1 MRIDPATIERIR
13 QTADVADVI
22 GDYVSLKKKGA
33 NLWACCPF
41 HGEKSPS
48 FSVSPAKGI
57 YKCFGCGK
65 AGDSIRF
72 IMDIEGLGYGEA
84 LRHLAKKYGI
94 EIQETVMT
102 DEQLLAQNERESLL
116 IVLNYAKNYYQNNLF
131 KHDEGQAIGYPYFK
145 ERGFS
150 DKTIN
155 TFELGYSL
163 ESWDAFTKEA
173 LKSGYNLEVLEK
185 AGLTIIK
192 NNETTAPPASRGGA
206 FSTELSEE
214 MTESKA
220 PPLGA
225 GGASVRSFDRFRNRV
240 TFPIHN
246 VSGKVIAFGA
256 RILKADKSQAK
267 YLNSPETEVY
277 HKSNVLYGIFQA
289 KNAIRTK
296 DVCYLVE
303 GYTDVISLH
312 QAGIENVV
320 ASSGTSLT
328 IEQIRLIGRF
338 TQNITVLYDGD
349 TAGIKASLRGMDM
362 ILEEGLNVKLVVFP
376 EGEDPD
382 SYVQKIGSEAF
393 VKHIQENA
401 TDFITFK
408 AELSLKEA
416 AGDPFKKAELIKD
429 MVGSISKIPD
439 SIKRSIFFQKT
450 ASLMQIDEQ
459 LLISESNKIT
469 IERGRQKEKDRERD
483 NNRQRLQNDLPKGV
497 TLSKP
502 APNINLGEMPS
513 FSEDEDFSGFLGD
526 FTPSQHV
533 VEVVIDLPEAPRVT
547 IKGMYP
553 QEQECIR
560 LLINHGT
567 REVDPEQ
574 AKGVTL
580 VHYVLHEI
588 DGMNFE
594 TPLYQEI
601 LSTFREHLLKEI
613 ILPTDYF
620 IGHENTPIQQEAI
633 NLITERYSASDE
645 WANFDI
651 FVPVKDYKLPD
662 VVYQNLLR
670 LKKAYKEI
678 ENEQLHKKMFNTSS
692 PEEGD
697 LLLRQFMD
705 NKEVVKQIA
714 NILGTVVSR

>member
-1 MRIDPATIERIR
+1 MRIDPATIERIK

-84 LRHLAKKYGI
+84 LKHLAKKYGI
-94 EIQETVMT
+94 EVQETIMT
-102 DEQLLAQNERESLL
+102 DEQLQSQNERESIL

-131 KHDEGQAIGYPYFK
+131 NHDEGQSIGYPYFK

-150 DKTIN
+150 DKTIH

-163 ESWDAFTKEA
+163 EPWDAFTKEA
-173 LKSGYNLEVLEK
+173 LKNGYSLEVLEK
-185 AGLTIIK
+185 AGLTITK
-192 NNETTAPPASRGGA
+192 DNEQGSQN
-206 FSTELSEE
+206 
-214 MTESKA
+214 K
-220 PPLGA
+220 
-225 GGASVRSFDRFRNRV
+225 SFDRFRNRV

-246 VSGKVIAFGA
+246 VAGKVIAFGA
-256 RILKADKSQAK
+256 RILKADKTQAK

-289 KNAIRTK
+289 KNAIRTT

-382 SYVQKIGSEAF
+382 SYVQKIGSEDF
-393 VKHIQENA
+393 LKHIQKDA

-408 AELSLKEA
+408 AELFLKEA
-416 AGDPFKKAELIKD
+416 GNDPFKRAELIKD

-469 IERGRQKEKDRERD
+469 IERGRQKDKDRERD
-483 NNRQRLQNDLPKGV
+483 NNRQRLQSDLPKGV

-502 APNINLGEMPS
+502 NSNINIGDMPS

-526 FTPSQHV
+526 FTPNQQIT
-533 VEVVIDLPEAPRVT
+533 EIIIDTPDAHRMVLS
-547 IKGMYP
+547 GMGL
-553 QEQECIR
+553 QELECIR

-567 REVDPEQ
+567 KEVDPGV
-574 AKGVTL
+574 APGVTIT
-580 VHYVLHEI
+580 HYILEEI
-588 DGMNFE
+588 DGMDFA
-594 TPLYQEI
+594 TPIYQEI
-601 LSTFREHLLKEI
+601 LSMFREQFLLGN
-613 ILPTDYF
+613 ILDAQHF
-620 IGHENTPIQQEAI
+620 IGHKLEKIQMEAI
-633 NLITERYSASDE
+633 NLSTERYSISEAWVRHE
-645 WANFDI
+645 I
-651 FVPVKDYKLPD
+651 IVPTEIDKLAD
-662 VVYQNLLR
+662 LAFQNILR
-670 LKKAYKEI
+670 LKKAY
-678 ENEQLHKKMFNTSS
+678 NEQQMKDLMKQMSQTSDMTEQTRLLEMFMQAKNI
-692 PEEGD
+692 EKD
-697 LLLRQFMD
+697 IA
-705 NKEVVKQIA
+705 KE
-714 NILGTVVSR
+714 LGTVVIR

>member
-131 KHDEGQAIGYPYFK
+131 KHDEGQSVGYPYFK

-173 LKSGYNLEVLEK
+173 LKNGYSLEVLEK

-192 NNETTAPPASRGGA
+192 ESEQLSGGSRQL
-206 FSTELSEE
+206 TEGV
-214 MTESKA
+214 K
-220 PPLGA
+220 
-225 GGASVRSFDRFRNRV
+225 SFDRFRNRV

-256 RILKADKSQAK
+256 RILKTDKSQAK

-289 KNAIRTK
+289 KNSIRTK

-349 TAGIKASLRGMDM
+349 SAGIKASLRGLDL
-362 ILEEGLNVKLVVFP
+362 ILKEDLNVKLALFP

-382 SYVQKIGSEAF
+382 SYVQKVGSEVF
-393 VKHIQENA
+393 LSHIQNNA
-401 TDFITFK
+401 TDFIAFK
-408 AELSLKEA
+408 ADYLSKEA
-416 AGDPFKKAELIKD
+416 GTDTVKLAQMAMDMAESLANVNDPVKRSLFLQET
-429 MVGSISKIPD
+429 SKIT
-439 SIKRSIFFQKT
+439 K
-450 ASLMQIDEQ
+450 
-459 LLISESNKIT
+459 ISEDIINTAINKI
-469 IERGRQKEKDRERD
+469 ILNRIKQGDKESQIQVNRER
-483 NNRQRLQNDLPKGV
+483 LKKDLPQGV
-497 TLSKP
+497 ILNTDR
-502 APNINLGEMPS
+502 NNLDDLPS
-513 FSEDEDFSGFLGD
+513 FSEDDDSSSFIIDNNFERNGESLLNSELQKKLIESLRS
-526 FTPSQHV
+526 PSH
-533 VEVVIDLPEAPRVT
+533 L
-547 IKGMYP
+547 
-553 QEQECIR
+553 QELECIR

-567 REVDPEQ
+567 KEVDPGV
-574 AKGVTL
+574 APGVT
-580 VHYVLHEI
+580 VTHYILSEI
-588 DGMNFE
+588 DGMNFA
-594 TPLYQEI
+594 TPIYQEI
-601 LSTFREHLLKEI
+601 LSIFREQFLQGN
-613 ILPTDYF
+613 ILDAQHF
-620 IGHENTPIQQEAI
+620 IGHQLENVQQEAI
-633 NLITERYSASDE
+633 NLSSERYSISDQWVKHE
-645 WANFDI
+645 I
-651 FVPVKDYKLPD
+651 IVPTEIDKLAD
-662 VVYQNLLR
+662 LAFQNILR
-670 LKKAYKEI
+670 LKKAY
-678 ENEQLHKKMFNTSS
+678 NEQQMKDLMKQMSQTFDINEQTRLLEMFMQAKNI
-692 PEEGD
+692 EKD
-697 LLLRQFMD
+697 IA
-705 NKEVVKQIA
+705 KE
-714 NILGTVVSR
+714 LGTVVK

>member
-13 QTADVADVI
+13 QSADVADVI

-102 DEQLLAQNERESLL
+102 DEQLQSQNERESLL
-116 IVLNYAKNYYQNNLF
+116 IALNYAKNYYQNNLF

-173 LKSGYNLEVLEK
+173 LKNGYSLEVLEK

-192 NNETTAPPASRGGA
+192 DNEQNNQN
-206 FSTELSEE
+206 
-214 MTESKA
+214 K
-220 PPLGA
+220 
-225 GGASVRSFDRFRNRV
+225 SFDRFRNRV

-362 ILEEGLNVKLVVFP
+362 ILEEGLNVKLVEFP

-382 SYVQKIGSEAF
+382 SYVQKIGSEDF
-393 VKHIQENA
+393 LKHIQNNA

-416 AGDPFKKAELIKD
+416 GNDPFKRAELIKD

-459 LLISESNKIT
+459 LLISESNKIS
-469 IERGRQKEKDRERD
+469 IERARNKDKDRERD
-483 NNRQRLQNDLPKGV
+483 NNRQRLQSDLPKGV
-497 TLSKP
+497 TVNK
-502 APNINLGEMPS
+502 ATINVNIGDMPT

-526 FTPSQHV
+526 FTPNQQITALV
-533 VEVVIDLPEAPRVT
+533 TDAPDSTKIVLS
-547 IKGMYP
+547 GMAL
-553 QEQECIR
+553 QELECIR

-567 REVDPEQ
+567 KEVDPGV
-574 AKGVTL
+574 APGVTL
-580 VHYVLHEI
+580 THYILEEI
-588 DGMNFE
+588 KGMNFA
-594 TPLYQEI
+594 TPIYQEI
-601 LSTFREHLLKEI
+601 LSMFREQFLLGN
-613 ILPTDYF
+613 ILNAQHF
-620 IGHENTPIQQEAI
+620 IGHKLEKIQMEAI
-633 NLITERYSASDE
+633 NLSTERYSISEAWVKHE
-645 WANFDI
+645 I
-651 FVPVKDYKLPD
+651 IVPTEDDKLAD
-662 VVYQNLLR
+662 LAFQNILR
-670 LKKAYKEI
+670 LKKAY
-678 ENEQLHKKMFNTSS
+678 NEQQMKDLMKQMSQTSDMTEQTRLLEMFMQAKNI
-692 PEEGD
+692 EKD
-697 LLLRQFMD
+697 IA
-705 NKEVVKQIA
+705 KE
-714 NILGTVVSR
+714 LGTVVVR

>member
-102 DEQLLAQNERESLL
+102 DEQLQSQNERESLL
-116 IVLNYAKNYYQNNLF
+116 IVLNYAKNYYQNILF
-131 KHDEGQAIGYPYFK
+131 KHDEGQSIGYPYFK

-163 ESWDAFTKEA
+163 ESWDAFTREA
-173 LKSGYNLEVLEK
+173 LKNGYSLEVLEK
-185 AGLTIIK
+185 AGLTIVK
-192 NNETTAPPASRGGA
+192 DNEQSNQN
-206 FSTELSEE
+206 
-214 MTESKA
+214 K
-220 PPLGA
+220 
-225 GGASVRSFDRFRNRV
+225 SFDRFRNRV

-246 VSGKVIAFGA
+246 VAGKVIAFGA
-256 RILKADKSQAK
+256 RILKADKTQAK

-289 KNAIRTK
+289 KNAIRTT

-362 ILEEGLNVKLVVFP
+362 ILEEGLNVKLVEFP

-382 SYVQKIGSEAF
+382 SYVQKIGSENF
-393 VKHIQENA
+393 LKHIRENA

-416 AGDPFKKAELIKD
+416 GNDPFKRAELIKD

-469 IERGRQKEKDRERD
+469 IERARQKDKDRERD
-483 NNRQRLQNDLPKGV
+483 NNRQRLQSDLPKGV
-497 TLSKP
+497 TVSKP
-502 APNINLGEMPS
+502 NPNVNIGDMPS

-526 FTPSQHV
+526 FTPNQQI
-533 VEVVIDLPEAPRVT
+533 VEITINAPDSTRTVLS
-547 IKGMYP
+547 GMAL
-553 QEQECIR
+553 QELECIR

-567 REVDPEQ
+567 KEVDPGV
-574 AKGVTL
+574 APGVTL
-580 VHYVLHEI
+580 THYILEEI
-588 DGMNFE
+588 DGMNFA
-594 TPLYQEI
+594 TPIYQEI
-601 LSTFREHLLKEI
+601 LSMFREQFLLGN
-613 ILPTDYF
+613 ILDAQHF
-620 IGHENTPIQQEAI
+620 IGHKLEKIQMEAI
-633 NLITERYSASDE
+633 NLSTERYSISEAWVKHE
-645 WANFDI
+645 I
-651 FVPVKDYKLPD
+651 IVPTEIDKLAD
-662 VVYQNLLR
+662 LAFQNILR
-670 LKKAYKEI
+670 LKKAY
-678 ENEQLHKKMFNTSS
+678 NEQQMKDLMKQMSQTSDMTEQTRLLEMFMQAKNI
-692 PEEGD
+692 EKD
-697 LLLRQFMD
+697 IA
-705 NKEVVKQIA
+705 KE
-714 NILGTVVSR
+714 LGTVVVR

>member
-116 IVLNYAKNYYQNNLF
+116 IVLNYAKNYYQSNLF
-131 KHDEGQAIGYPYFK
+131 KHDEGQSVGYPYFK

-173 LKSGYNLEVLEK
+173 LKNGYSLEVLEK

-192 NNETTAPPASRGGA
+192 ESDQLAVGSRQ
-206 FSTELSEE
+206 T
-214 MTESKA
+214 TESVK
-220 PPLGA
+220 
-225 GGASVRSFDRFRNRV
+225 SFDRFRNRV

-256 RILKADKSQAK
+256 RILKSDKSQAK

-289 KNAIRTK
+289 KNTIRTK

-382 SYVQKIGSEAF
+382 SYVQKIGSDDF
-393 VKHIQENA
+393 VKHIQESA
-401 TDFITFK
+401 KDFITFK

-469 IERGRQKEKDRERD
+469 IERGRQKDKDRERD

-502 APNINLGEMPS
+502 APNINISEMPS

-526 FTPSQHV
+526 FKPNQHNN
-533 VEVVIDLPEAPRVT
+533 EPLIDSTEAPRIT
-547 IKGMYP
+547 LSGMGL
-553 QEQECIR
+553 QELECIR

-567 REVDPEQ
+567 KEVDPGV
-574 AKGVTL
+574 APGVT
-580 VHYVLHEI
+580 VTHYILAEI
-588 DGMNFE
+588 EGMNFA
-594 TPLYQEI
+594 TPIYQEI
-601 LSTFREHLLKEI
+601 LSIFREQFLKGN
-613 ILPTDYF
+613 ILNAQHF
-620 IGHENTPIQQEAI
+620 IGHQIENIQQEAI
-633 NLITERYSASDE
+633 NLSSERYSISDQWVKHE
-645 WANFDI
+645 I
-651 FVPVKDYKLPD
+651 IVPTEIDKLAD
-662 VVYQNLLR
+662 LAFQNILR
-670 LKKAYKEI
+670 LKKAY
-678 ENEQLHKKMFNTSS
+678 NEQQMKDIM
-692 PEEGD
+692 
-697 LLLRQFMD
+697 
-705 NKEVVKQIA
+705 KQIA
-714 NILGTVVSR
+714 KTSDMTEQTRLLEMFMQAKNIEKDIAKELGTVVIR

>member
-1 MRIDPATIERIR
+1 MRIDEQTIERIR
-13 QTADVADVI
+13 QSADIADVI

-94 EIQETVMT
+94 EIQESVLT
-102 DEQLLAQNERESLL
+102 DEQMLAQNERESLL
-116 IVLNYAKNYYQNNLF
+116 IVLNYAKNYFQNNLF
-131 KHDEGQAIGYPYFK
+131 KHEEGQSIGYPYFK

-163 ESWDAFTKEA
+163 EGWDAFTKEA
-173 LKSGYNLEVLEK
+173 LKNGYSLDILAK
-185 AGLTIIK
+185 AGLTILK
-192 NNETTAPPASRGGA
+192 ENEQTANPNAQ
-206 FSTELSEE
+206 
-214 MTESKA
+214 K
-220 PPLGA
+220 
-225 GGASVRSFDRFRNRV
+225 SFDRFRNRV

-246 VSGKVIAFGA
+246 VAGKVIAFGA

-289 KNAIRTK
+289 KNAIRTQ

-328 IEQIRLIGRF
+328 TEQIRLIGRF

-349 TAGIKASLRGMDM
+349 SAGIKASLRGMDM

-382 SYVQKIGSEAF
+382 SYVQKIGSDAF
-393 VKHIQENA
+393 VKHIEDHA
-401 TDFITFK
+401 ADFITFK

-416 AGDPFKKAELIKD
+416 GSDPFKRAELIKD

-439 SIKRSIFFQKT
+439 SIKRSVFFQKT
-450 ASLMQIDEQ
+450 ANLMQIDEQ
-459 LLISESNKIT
+459 LLISESNKVS
-469 IERGRQKEKDRERD
+469 IERAKQKDKDREREQ
-483 NNRQRLQNDLPKGV
+483 NRQRLQNDLPKGV
-497 TLSKP
+497 TVSKP
-502 APNINLGEMPS
+502 TPPPPAFDLDGMMS
-513 FSEDEDFSGFLGD
+513 FSEEEEFSGFPVD
-526 FTPSQHV
+526 FVPAQPV
-533 VEVVIDLPEAPRVT
+533 NNPVIDSPEAPRTVVS
-547 IKGMYP
+547 GMGI
-553 QEQECIR
+553 QELECIR

-567 REVDPEQ
+567 KEVDPGV
-574 AKGVTL
+574 APGVTL
-580 VHYVLHEI
+580 MQYILSEI

-594 TPLYQEI
+594 TPIYQEI
-601 LSTFREHLLKEI
+601 LTIFREQFLQGN
-613 ILPTDYF
+613 ILNAQHF
-620 IGHENTPIQQEAI
+620 IGHRLANIQMEAI
-633 NLITERYSASDE
+633 NLSTERYSISEA
-645 WANFDI
+645 WVKHDI
-651 FVPVKDYKLPD
+651 HVPTEEDKLAD
-662 VVYQNLLR
+662 LAFQNILR
-670 LKKAYKEI
+670 LKKAYNEQQMKGLMKQMSQTKDLTEQTRLLEMFMEAKEI
-678 ENEQLHKKMFNTSS
+678 E
-692 PEEGD
+692 
-697 LLLRQFMD
+697 
-705 NKEVVKQIA
+705 KQIA
-714 NILGTVVSR
+714 KELGSVVK

>member
-1 MRIDPATIERIR
+1 MRIDPATIDRIR

-102 DEQLLAQNERESLL
+102 DEQLQSQNERESLL
-116 IVLNYAKNYYQNNLF
+116 IALNYAKNYYQNNLF

-173 LKSGYNLEVLEK
+173 LKNGYSLEVLEK

-192 NNETTAPPASRGGA
+192 DNEQNNQN
-206 FSTELSEE
+206 
-214 MTESKA
+214 K
-220 PPLGA
+220 
-225 GGASVRSFDRFRNRV
+225 SFDRFRNRV

-362 ILEEGLNVKLVVFP
+362 ILEEGLNVKLVEFP

-382 SYVQKIGSEAF
+382 SYVQKIGSEDF
-393 VKHIQENA
+393 LKHIQNNA

-416 AGDPFKKAELIKD
+416 GNDPFKRAELIKD

-459 LLISESNKIT
+459 LLISESNKIS
-469 IERGRQKEKDRERD
+469 IERARNKDKDRERD
-483 NNRQRLQNDLPKGV
+483 NNRQRLQSDLPKGV
-497 TLSKP
+497 TVSKP
-502 APNINLGEMPS
+502 TVNVNIGDMPT

-526 FTPSQHV
+526 FTPNQQNI
-533 VEVVIDLPEAPRVT
+533 EVVIDAPDSTRTVLS
-547 IKGMYP
+547 GMAL
-553 QEQECIR
+553 QELECIR

-567 REVDPEQ
+567 KEVDPGV
-574 AKGVTL
+574 APGVTL
-580 VHYVLHEI
+580 THYILEEI
-588 DGMNFE
+588 KGMNFA
-594 TPLYQEI
+594 TPIYQEI
-601 LSTFREHLLKEI
+601 LSMFREQFLLGN
-613 ILPTDYF
+613 ILNAQHF
-620 IGHENTPIQQEAI
+620 IGHKLEKIQMEAI
-633 NLITERYSASDE
+633 NLSTERYSISEAWVKHE
-645 WANFDI
+645 I
-651 FVPVKDYKLPD
+651 IVPTEDDKLAD
-662 VVYQNLLR
+662 LAFQNILR
-670 LKKAYKEI
+670 LKKAYNGQQMKDLMKQMSQTSDMTEQTRLLEMFMQAKNIEKDIAKE
-678 ENEQLHKKMFNTSS
+678 
-692 PEEGD
+692 
-697 LLLRQFMD
+697 
-705 NKEVVKQIA
+705 
-714 NILGTVVSR
+714 LGTVVVR

>member
-13 QTADVADVI
+13 QSADVADVI

-102 DEQLLAQNERESLL
+102 DEQLQSQNERESLL
-116 IVLNYAKNYYQNNLF
+116 IVLNYAKNYYQSNLF
-131 KHDEGQAIGYPYFK
+131 KHDEGQSVGYPYFK

-173 LKSGYNLEVLEK
+173 LRNGYNLEVLEK

-192 NNETTAPPASRGGA
+192 ENEQSSFG
-206 FSTELSEE
+206 SNQN
-214 MTESKA
+214 K
-220 PPLGA
+220 
-225 GGASVRSFDRFRNRV
+225 SFDRFRNRV

-289 KNAIRTK
+289 KNTIRIK

-382 SYVQKIGSEAF
+382 SYVQKIGSEDF

-416 AGDPFKKAELIKD
+416 GGDPFKRAELIKD

-502 APNINLGEMPS
+502 TPNINSGDMSS
-513 FSEDEDFSGFLGD
+513 FSEDEEFSGFLGD
-526 FTPSQHV
+526 FSPNQQV
-533 VEVVIDLPEAPRVT
+533 AQPIIDSPEAPRT
-547 IKGMYP
+547 LISGMSL
-553 QEQECIR
+553 QELECIR

-567 REVDPEQ
+567 KEVDPGV
-574 AKGVTL
+574 APGVT
-580 VHYVLHEI
+580 VTHYILAEI
-588 DGMNFE
+588 DGMNFA
-594 TPLYQEI
+594 TPIYQEI
-601 LSTFREHLLKEI
+601 LTIFREQLLQGN
-613 ILPTDYF
+613 ILNAQHF
-620 IGHENTPIQQEAI
+620 IGHQLEKIQQEAI
-633 NLITERYSASDE
+633 NLSSERYSISEA
-645 WANFDI
+645 WVKHDI
-651 FVPVKDYKLPD
+651 IVPTEIDKLAD
-662 VVYQNLLR
+662 LAFQNILR
-670 LKKAYKEI
+670 LKKAYNEQQMKEI
-678 ENEQLHKKMFNTSS
+678 MKKMSQTSDMT
-692 PEEGD
+692 EQTH
-697 LLLRQFMD
+697 LLEMFMQAKNIEKD
-705 NKEVVKQIA
+705 IAKE
-714 NILGTVVSR
+714 LGTVVIR

>member
-84 LRHLAKKYGI
+84 LKHLAKKYGI

-102 DEQLLAQNERESLL
+102 DEQLQSQNERESLL
-116 IVLNYAKNYYQNNLF
+116 IALNYAKNYYQNNLF

-163 ESWDAFTKEA
+163 ESWDAFTREA
-173 LKSGYNLEVLEK
+173 LKNGYSLEVLEK
-185 AGLTIIK
+185 AGLTIVK
-192 NNETTAPPASRGGA
+192 DNEQSNQN
-206 FSTELSEE
+206 
-214 MTESKA
+214 KA
-220 PPLGA
+220 
-225 GGASVRSFDRFRNRV
+225 FDRFRNRV

-289 KNAIRTK
+289 KNSIRTQ

-349 TAGIKASLRGMDM
+349 AAGIKASLRGMDM
-362 ILEEGLNVKLVVFP
+362 ILEEGLNVKLVEFP

-382 SYVQKIGSEAF
+382 SYVQKIGSENF
-393 VKHIQENA
+393 LKHIRENA

-416 AGDPFKKAELIKD
+416 GNDPFKRAELIKD

-469 IERGRQKEKDRERD
+469 IERARQKDKDRERD
-483 NNRQRLQNDLPKGV
+483 NNRQRLQSDLPKGV
-497 TLSKP
+497 TVSKP
-502 APNINLGEMPS
+502 NPNVNIGDMPS

-526 FTPSQHV
+526 FTPNQQNI
-533 VEVVIDLPEAPRVT
+533 EVVIDAPDSTRTVLS
-547 IKGMYP
+547 GMAL
-553 QEQECIR
+553 QELECIR

-567 REVDPEQ
+567 KEVDPGV
-574 AKGVTL
+574 APGVTL
-580 VHYVLHEI
+580 THYILEEI
-588 DGMNFE
+588 DGMNFA
-594 TPLYQEI
+594 TPIYQEI
-601 LSTFREHLLKEI
+601 LSMFREQFLLGN
-613 ILPTDYF
+613 ILDAQHF
-620 IGHENTPIQQEAI
+620 IGHKLEKIQMEAI
-633 NLITERYSASDE
+633 NLSTERYSISEAWVKHE
-645 WANFDI
+645 I
-651 FVPVKDYKLPD
+651 IVPTEIDKLAD
-662 VVYQNLLR
+662 LAFQNILR
-670 LKKAYKEI
+670 LKKAY
-678 ENEQLHKKMFNTSS
+678 NEQQMKDLMKQMSQTSDITEQTRLLEMFMQAKNI
-692 PEEGD
+692 EKD
-697 LLLRQFMD
+697 IA
-705 NKEVVKQIA
+705 KE
-714 NILGTVVSR
+714 LGTVVIR

>member
-1 MRIDPATIERIR
+1 
-13 QTADVADVI
+13 
-22 GDYVSLKKKGA
+22 
-33 NLWACCPF
+33 
-41 HGEKSPS
+41 
-48 FSVSPAKGI
+48 
-57 YKCFGCGK
+57 
-65 AGDSIRF
+65 
-72 IMDIEGLGYGEA
+72 MDIEGLGYGEA

-131 KHDEGQAIGYPYFK
+131 KHDEGQSIGYPYFK

-192 NNETTAPPASRGGA
+192 EKEAPPAPRGGA
-206 FSTELSEE
+206 FDSVISSDNSEE
-214 MTESKA
+214 KA

-225 GGASVRSFDRFRNRV
+225 GGASRSFDRFRNRV

-382 SYVQKIGSEAF
+382 SYVQKIGSDEF

-401 TDFITFK
+401 KDFITFK

-526 FTPSQHV
+526 FAPNQTVAEPL
-533 VEVVIDLPEAPRVT
+533 IDSPDSPRVT

-645 WANFDI
+645 WASFDI

>member
-102 DEQLLAQNERESLL
+102 DEQLQSQNERESLL

-173 LKSGYNLEVLEK
+173 LKNGYNLEVLEK

-192 NNETTAPPASRGGA
+192 ENEQSGFG
-206 FSTELSEE
+206 SNQQ
-214 MTESKA
+214 K
-220 PPLGA
+220 
-225 GGASVRSFDRFRNRV
+225 SFDRFRNRV

-256 RILKADKSQAK
+256 RILKTDKSQAK

-393 VKHIQENA
+393 VKHIQDNA

-416 AGDPFKKAELIKD
+416 GGDPFKRAELIKD

-502 APNINLGEMPS
+502 APNINLGDMPS

-526 FTPSQHV
+526 FNPNPQV
-533 VEVVIDLPEAPRVT
+533 VEVVIDSPEAKRVV
-547 IKGMYP
+547 ISGMGL
-553 QEQECIR
+553 QELECIR

-567 REVDPEQ
+567 KEVDPGV
-574 AKGVTL
+574 APGVT
-580 VHYVLHEI
+580 VTHYILAEI
-588 DGMNFE
+588 DGMNFA
-594 TPLYQEI
+594 TPIYQEI
-601 LSTFREHLLKEI
+601 LTIFREQFLLGN
-613 ILPTDYF
+613 ILNAQHF
-620 IGHENTPIQQEAI
+620 IRHKLENIQQEAI
-633 NLITERYSASDE
+633 NLSSERYSISDQWVKHE
-645 WANFDI
+645 I
-651 FVPVKDYKLPD
+651 IVPTEIDKLAD
-662 VVYQNLLR
+662 LAFQNILR
-670 LKKAYKEI
+670 LKKAYNEQQMKEI
-678 ENEQLHKKMFNTSS
+678 MKKMSQTSDMT
-692 PEEGD
+692 EQTR
-697 LLLRQFMD
+697 LLEMFMQAKNIEKD
-705 NKEVVKQIA
+705 IAKE
-714 NILGTVVSR
+714 LGTVVVR